1 MAVYIFGDQLQFE
14 NNDILHRKDEQWIAR
29 GRFAEGDIA
38 GGNANAFAFNWQNP
52 HANPI
57 IVTRIIL
64 DITVAGGVGAGELD
78 VGSAAGT
85 GVPSD
90 NLIDGCDP
98 DAIIVYDNF
107 GDPGAN
113 GKFKQR
119 LDANGGAT
127 DWITC
132 QILLQ
137 NELALD
143 GKYYIEYTEV
153 I

>member
-1 MAVYIFGDQLQFE
+1 MPYIYGDQSLYE
-14 NNDILHRKDEQWIAR
+14 EGDILHFLNNRWQTR

-57 IVTRIIL
+57 IVTRLVL
-64 DITVAGGVGAGELD
+64 DITVAGGVAAGEID
-78 VGSAAGT
+78 AGTAAGT
-85 GVPSD
+85 GVHSD
-90 NLIDGCDP
+90 NLIDGADP
-98 DAIIVYDNF
+98 DVVTVYDNF

-119 LDANGGAT
+119 MDANGGAN
-127 DWITC
+127 DWLTC

-137 NELALD
+137 NEGALD
-143 GKYYIEYTEV
+143 GRFYIEYIEV

>member
-1 MAVYIFGDQLQFE
+1 MPFVFGDFSDYQTG
-14 NNDILHRKDEQWIAR
+14 DIIEFRNYKWIAR
-29 GRFAEGDIA
+29 GRFDEGA
-38 GGNANAFAFNWQNP
+38 LAPGNANAFSFNWQNP
-52 HANPI
+52 HSNPI
-57 IVTRIIL
+57 IVTRVLL
-64 DITVAGGVGAGELD
+64 DITTPGGVAAGELD
-78 VGSAAGT
+78 CGSAAAS
-85 GVPSD
+85 GVNSD

-98 DAIIVYDNF
+98 DVQTVYDNL

-119 LDANGGAT
+119 LDANGGAV

-137 NELALD
+137 NQAALA
-143 GKYYIEYTEV
+143 GRYYIEYIEV

>member
-1 MAVYIFGDQLQFE
+1 MPYIYGDQSLYEEGDF
-14 NNDILHRKDEQWIAR
+14 LHFHNYRWIAR
-29 GRFAEGDIA
+29 GHLAEGDIV
-38 GGNANAFAFNWQNP
+38 GGIANAFAFNWQNP

-57 IVTRIIL
+57 IVTRILL
-64 DITVAGGVGAGELD
+64 DITVAGGVGGGELD
-78 VGSAAGT
+78 VGSAAAS
-85 GVPSD
+85 GVHSD

-98 DAIIVYDNF
+98 DVVTVYENF

-127 DWITC
+127 DWLTC

-137 NELALD
+137 NAAAME
-143 GKYYIEYTEV
+143 GRYYIEYIEV